1 MNRPPAPTST
11 EPLAALLAVSR
22 LLAVS
27 AEGSPRELHHAIVR
41 EARAAFGAEQVALIT
56 DAPGRRLT
64 VLAGDGPVPDGA
76 GDLLDRRIRIA
87 RTAEGLLLLLRGA
100 DGHDGVLALT
110 RPAAVDSDLATAFAD
125 AAAAALDRRRA
136 ITEHERVLARQEA
149 LTRAAKTL
157 NGTLELDTVLAR
169 ICHEAATLLGCT
181 TTVVF
186 RGSREQG
193 LDVAAATG
201 LPPEYIGTRLPPGIG
216 LTSKV
221 LLHGQA
227 MLTNDYAHAAELPPD
242 TLGGARFG
250 SAMAAPIAWDGEL
263 RGVLSVAWEHD
274 CRLTAEDLVVLE
286 TFAELAATAC
296 ANASAHAGLALA
308 ARTDGL
314 TGCLNHAALHEG
326 LAREIERA
334 VRTDVAP
341 PALVLID
348 LDDFKQV
355 NEANGHLAGDEVLR
369 RAGHALRN
377 ATRPYDLA
385 ARYGGDEFALLAVE
399 ADEDAAAE
407 VALRTLERVADA
419 IRDLLPDGATVGTA
433 GVAEWTQ
440 GVSATELIARAD
452 RALLYAKQAGFRGR
466 VWAFSGVPDVFRP
479 GRFARTD
486 RHMPEPPPMPRSW
499 PDNQRRLDERLRKRT
514 RQLAL
519 ANALGARVAAMTDPA
534 EVLEGAVDELHRAF
548 GYFCAAILRIRADG
562 TVEAA
567 TLRGAPFPGLL
578 ERSWSQPLGSG
589 LIGRCLR
596 TRRPVLSND
605 VRTEPDYH
613 PTPETSEVRSEV
625 VVPLFV
631 GGDLWGAIDIEER
644 APGAFDTDDVAL
656 LQTVAAQVGSA
667 LRSAQLYAQL
677 ERNYTGLLEGLDP
690 EHQ

>member
-1 MNRPPAPTST
+1 VVDRRT
-11 EPLAALLAVSR
+11 EPLATLLAVSR
-22 LLAVS
+22 LLA
-27 AEGSPRELHHAIVR
+27 SPADEIEVTIVR
-41 EARAAFGAEQVALIT
+41 EARNAFAAEAVALVGRAE
-56 DAPGRRLT
+56 APPAAAD
-64 VLAGDGPVPDGA
+64 V
-76 GDLLDRRIRIA
+76 LDRQVRLA
-87 RTAEGLLLLLRGA
+87 RTPDGLLLLLE
-100 DGHDGVLALT
+100 GHDLVLALT
-110 RPAAVDSDLATAFAD
+110 RPAAVDSDVAIAFAD
-125 AAAAALDRRRA
+125 AASAALDRRRA
-136 ITEHERVLARQEA
+136 VAEHERVLAQQQA

-169 ICHEAATLLGCT
+169 ICHEASTLLECT
-181 TTVVF
+181 TTVVY
-186 RGSREQG
+186 RGSLDQG
-193 LDVAAATG
+193 LTIAAALG
-201 LPPEYIGTRLPPGIG
+201 VPPEDIG
-216 LTSKV
+216 LQLPAGGGLAGKV
-221 LLHGQA
+221 LLQERA
-227 MLTNDYAHAAELPPD
+227 MLTNDYQRVAELPPGAF
-242 TLGGARFG
+242 GGVQYR
-250 SAMAAPIAWDGEL
+250 SAMAAPMAWDGEL
-263 RGVLSVAWEHD
+263 RGVLSVAWEED
-274 CRLTAEDLVVLE
+274 RGLTPEDLVVLE

-334 VRTDVAP
+334 VRTDVDALS
-341 PALVLID
+341 LVLID

-399 ADEDAAAE
+399 AEEDAAIEMGQRA
-407 VALRTLERVADA
+407 LERIAGA

-433 GVAEWTQ
+433 GVAEWTH

-452 RALLYAKQAGFRGR
+452 RALLYAKQAGHRGQ
-466 VWAFSGVPDVFRP
+466 VWAFSGVPDLFRP
-479 GRFARTD
+479 GRFTRTD
-486 RHMPEPPPMPRSW
+486 RHMPEPPPMPRRPW
-499 PDNQRRLDERLRKRT
+499 PDERKLDERLRKRT

-534 EVLEGAVDELHRAF
+534 DVLEAAADELHRAF
-548 GYFCAAILRIRADG
+548 GYFCAAVIRIREDA

-567 TLRGAPFPGLL
+567 TLRGAPFLRL
-578 ERSWSQPLGSG
+578 MEQRWRQPLDTG

-605 VRTEPDYH
+605 VRSEPEYQPTE
-613 PTPETSEVRSEV
+613 ETTEVRSEL

-631 GGDLWGAIDIEER
+631 GDDLWGAIDVEELD
-644 APGAFDTDDVAL
+644 PGAFDPDDVAL

-667 LRSAQLYAQL
+667 LRSATLYAQL
-677 ERNYTGLLEGLDP
+677 ERNYTGLLASHAEDP
-690 EHQ
+690 QMHDPGPESQHRPV